1 MTQVK
6 LINTAI
12 SDEYGGEYPEAIVA
26 LWAFSETT
34 KTTGI
39 CENREGMYDI
49 ESDIKAITYKVSYWY
64 TPETKA
70 AGKMS
75 RPLTHEEDGVFTD
88 VFTAEI
94 NTPEVDDILDSNVGH
109 VEKILQIIALDA
121 DKRLG

>member
-6 LINTAI
+6 LINTSI
-12 SDEYGGEYPEAIVA
+12 SDEYGGEYPRAIVA

-34 KTTGI
+34 KTTVI
-39 CENREGMYDI
+39 CDDREGTYSI
-49 ESDIKAITYKVSYWY
+49 ESDIKDITYKVSYWY
-64 TPETKA
+64 STETKA

-94 NTPEVDDILDSNVGH
+94 NTQEVEDILDSNIGH

-121 DKRLG
+121 NQRLG